1 MAPIKIMKR
10 RDWRHSGVFIVK
22 FEYSSSLSIVNFEHV
37 IDGCTFNLRP
47 VSRGGRY
54 NKIIYKYNIS
64 GDRYNRMIHKFNISL
79 TLLLIGYA

>member
-47 VSRGGRY
+47 VSRGGG
-54 NKIIYKYNIS
+54 II
-64 GDRYNRMIHKFNISL
+64 R
-79 TLLLIGYA
+79 